1 MQAVFDV
8 VLPVFGIILAGY
20 LSGRIKLLGPDSSD
34 ALNKFCY
41 WFALPPILFLGP
53 ARVPFAQVFDLP
65 FIGTFVGGVAVAWL
79 VGLAGQA
86 LFFRAGLAQTALALL
101 SGTFSNV
108 GYMGIPLFIA
118 AFGAANALPAVLT
131 TATYTLTLVAFT
143 VILIE
148 SGLSGQGGVGR
159 AARNVAMGLLKSPLV
174 VAPLAGLAW
183 NLGGLPLPN
192 PVVNFGEIL
201 GAAAGPC
208 ALFAIG
214 LFLSTRSLSTLAGG
228 RKSLEVGWL
237 VLVKLIVQPVATW
250 ILAGVFGLPAYPTA
264 IAIILAALPT
274 AALCFVLAQQ
284 YKLYVERASATILV
298 STVLSAGTIS
308 AVMILFAD
316 ALAQR

>member
-8 VLPVFGIILAGY
+8 VLPVFGIVLAGY
-20 LSGRIKLLGPDSSD
+20 LSGRVKLLGPDSSE

-53 ARVPFAQVFDLP
+53 ARVPFAQVFDVP
-65 FIGTFVGGVAVAWL
+65 FLGTFVGGVAIAWL
-79 VGLAGQA
+79 VALAVQA
-86 LFFRAGLAQTALALL
+86 AFFRAGLAQTALALL
-101 SGTFSNV
+101 AGTFSNV

-118 AFGAANALPAVLT
+118 AFGAVNALPAVLI

-143 VILIE
+143 VILVE
-148 SGLSGQGGVGR
+148 SGLSGQ
-159 AARNVAMGLLKSPLV
+159 
-174 VAPLAGLAW
+174 
-183 NLGGLPLPN
+183 
-192 PVVNFGEIL
+192 

-214 LFLSTRSLSTLAGG
+214 LFLSTRSLATLAGG
-228 RKSLEVGWL
+228 KKSIEVGWL
-237 VLVKLIVQPVATW
+237 VIVKLIVQPLATW
-250 ILAGVFGLPAYPTA
+250 VLAGYFGLSPFMTA
-264 IAIILAALPT
+264 ASVILAALPS

-316 ALAQR
+316 AIPPP